1 VSVPPEPGPAEAAD
15 GAEGIGETVGEA
27 RWRALRELRA
37 GLPDGAELDEAD
49 VRFEVVSEGR
59 RTMLGRTDEPARVI
73 ARLRSDDD
81 EAPAPPPLPEGAG
94 AAALAAALEAVLA
107 GLALPGRV
115 AVTENSEGTL
125 VGEITGCDAGL
136 LIGKHG
142 ETIDAV
148 QYLAAQIVRRAEG
161 GSRRRVVVDAEGYRA
176 RRAARLESLALRAAK
191 EAIQHG
197 EEIELDPMGPHER
210 RIIHLALESH
220 PGVVTRSEGEEPR
233 RRVIVEP
240 VDEDA
245 PD

>member
-1 VSVPPEPGPAEAAD
+1 VSTPPESSKLPA
-15 GAEGIGETVGEA
+15 GAVEGVGETVGEA
-27 RWRALRELRA
+27 RWKALRALRET
-37 GLPDGAELDEAD
+37 LPDGELDERD
-49 VRFEVVSEGR
+49 VEFEIVSEGR
-59 RTMLGRTDEPARVI
+59 RTMLGRTDEAARVI
-73 ARLRSDDD
+73 ARLRSGE
-81 EAPAPPPLPEGAG
+81 EAGPPPPVPSGAG
-94 AAALAAALEAVLA
+94 PAALAGALQAVLE
-107 GLALPGRV
+107 GLQLPGRV
-115 AVTENSEGTL
+115 GISQTADGNL
-125 VGEITGCDAGL
+125 VGEVTGCDAAL

-142 ETIDAV
+142 ETIDSV

-240 VDEDA
+240 SDEEH
-245 PD
+245 